1 MEIIKKYEANL
12 DNKKRLT
19 VRGVSFKHYV
29 VEVYSNGKIV
39 LNPRLLID
47 PNTIS
52 KNTLKMIEKSMKNF
66 KEGKVS
72 EPIDIDN
79 YNIDEE

>member
-12 DNKKRLT
+12 DDKKRLT

-29 VEVYSNGKIV
+29 VEVYSNGRIV
-39 LNPRLLID
+39 LNPRILID
-47 PNTIS
+47 PNSVS

-66 KEGKVS
+66 KEGKAS
-72 EPIDIDN
+72 EPIDLES

>member
-1 MEIIKKYEANL
+1 MQIIKKYEANL

-39 LNPRLLID
+39 LNPKFLLTRIQFQKI
-47 PNTIS
+47 P
-52 KNTLKMIEKSMKNF
+52 LK
-66 KEGKVS
+66 
-72 EPIDIDN
+72 
-79 YNIDEE
+79 